1 MSSSEKI
8 YIEKQEKKARRLRM
22 IFGWVSIVSFVGS
35 TATAVVPT
43 LLNSVSQNP
52 TQQVISTESALRKQ
66 AQGFEMVL
74 QKEPENQ
81 VALEG
86 LVNTKIEMKD
96 FKGAK
101 EPLERLVKLNPN
113 KPEYKIQLENLQKQQ
128 SKTIQ

>member
-22 IFGWVSIVSFVGS
+22 IVGWVSIVSFVGS

-43 LLNSVSQNP
+43 LLNSINQNP
-52 TQQVISTESALRKQ
+52 TQQVISAESALRKQ

-81 VALEG
+81 AALQG
-86 LVNTKIEMKD
+86 LANTKIELKD

-101 EPLERLVKLNPN
+101 EPLEKLVKLNPN
-113 KPEYKIQLENLQKQQ
+113 KPEYKIQLEDLQKQQ
-128 SKTIQ
+128 SK